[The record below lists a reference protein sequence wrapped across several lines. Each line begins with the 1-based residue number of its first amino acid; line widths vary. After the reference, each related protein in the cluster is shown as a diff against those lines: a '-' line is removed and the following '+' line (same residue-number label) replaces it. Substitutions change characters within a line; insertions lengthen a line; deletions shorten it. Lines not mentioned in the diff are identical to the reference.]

1 MIRFS
6 PMLDSLSLLPF
17 IIVTAGLYT
26 SLYAGLNAL
35 VEKDLKK
42 LVALSTLS
50 HLGFICVALFRGSLY
65 LAFLHLIAHALFKS
79 LLFMSVGEIILLSH
93 HSQDKRIITSSLLTT
108 SHSSMFMVFSF
119 ANLVGL
125 PFVGGFY
132 SKDNILEILLNSF
145 TSNFLVFVIYLN
157 VFLTFIYTLNI
168 FMSVFSFSNAISY
181 NIVIYRSV
189 DASIFMGVLGL
200 FRVFV
205 ACLFFWVS
213 PIACVYYASI
223 LTKCQPLLILRAA
236 LIVRFFFCKN
246 PKILFT
252 VS

>member
-1 MIRFS
+1 MIN
-6 PMLDSLSLLPF
+6 SLSDF
-17 IIVTAGLYT
+17 SFVIVVLGLYT

-65 LAFLHLIAHALFKS
+65 LAFMHLIAHALFKS
-79 LLFMSVGEIILLSH
+79 LLFMSVGEMILLSQ
-93 HSQDKRIITSSLLTT
+93 HSQDKRIITSALLTS
-108 SHSSMFMVFSF
+108 SHSSIFMVFSF
-119 ANLVGL
+119 VNLVGL

-168 FMSVFSFSNAISY
+168 FTSVFSFSNIIRY
-181 NIVIYRSV
+181 NIVSYRSIV
-189 DASIFMGVLGL
+189 APFFIGILGL
-200 FRVFV
+200 SRVLV
-205 ACLFFWVS
+205 ASLMF
-213 PIACVYYASI
+213 
-223 LTKCQPLLILRAA
+223 
-236 LIVRFFFCKN
+236 
-246 PKILFT
+246 
-252 VS
+252 